1 MFDYTSCSSGN
12 AIYIIKFLLC
22 DSYYIGQSTNCKHR
36 LATHIRGSKL
46 NITTFSSCTTVVN
59 HFNSPNHLFENH
71 FTFYIFRHNI
81 IDKFDRLNLETQ
93 LIHLFLDLG
102 CNLINVQI
110 PDRYYWY
117 HNTSLFRTSQV
128 LR

>member
-1 MFDYTSCSSGN
+1 MQTNFSALFVHNATLSSHNNHIFTKCKKSTCKICPFASIDPFLRLNEFYLPMFDYTSCSSGN

-59 HFNSPNHLFENH
+59 HFN
-71 FTFYIFRHNI
+71 
-81 IDKFDRLNLETQ
+81 
-93 LIHLFLDLG
+93 
-102 CNLINVQI
+102 
-110 PDRYYWY
+110 
-117 HNTSLFRTSQV
+117 
-128 LR
+128 